1 MKKIYSKQEPEK
13 LLHIICRRDALG
25 FHNEPEGGRIDVA
38 PENEFLQV
46 AAIQMNAGKTFK
58 PHRHIWKDGEKSV
71 IAQESWVVI
80 SGSVRVTLYD
90 LDDSILMEE
99 HLTPGD
105 LSMTFEGGHNYK
117 ATEPNTFVYE
127 FKTGPY
133 KGIENDKTF
142 IE

>member
-25 FHNEPEGGRIDVA
+25 LHNEPEGGRIDIA

-117 ATEPNTFVYE
+117 ATESNTFVYE

>member
-1 MKKIYSKQEPEK
+1 MKKIYSKQDPQK
-13 LLHIICRRDALG
+13 LLHIICRRDELE
-25 FHNEPEGGRIDVA
+25 FSEKIEWGRVDVA
-38 PENEFLQV
+38 PEDQFLQV

-58 PHRHIWKDGEKSV
+58 PHRHIWKNGEERV

-80 SGSVRVTLYD
+80 SGAVKATLYD
-90 LDDSILMEE
+90 LDDTIIAEE
-99 HLTPGD
+99 QLKAGD
-105 LSMTFEGGHNYK
+105 LSMTFQGGHNYL

>member
-1 MKKIYSKQEPEK
+1 MKKIYSQQDPEK
-13 LLHIICRRDALG
+13 LLHIICRKEELG
-25 FHNEPEGGRIDVA
+25 LQGTIEGGRVDVA
-38 PENEFLQV
+38 PEDQFLQV
-46 AAIQMNAGKTFK
+46 AAIQMNEGKTFK

-80 SGSVRVTLYD
+80 SGSVKATLYD
-90 LDDSILMEE
+90 LDDSIIAEE
-99 HLTPGD
+99 QLKAGD
-105 LSMTFEGGHNYK
+105 LSMTFQGGHNYL

-133 KGIENDKTF
+133 KGVENDKTF

>member
-1 MKKIYSKQEPEK
+1 MKEIYSKQEPK
-13 LLHIICRRDALG
+13 RLLHIICRKEELRLS
-25 FHNEPEGGRIDVA
+25 EKEEGGRADVA
-38 PENEFLQV
+38 PENQLLQV

-58 PHRHIWKDGEKSV
+58 PHRHIWKEGEKQT

-80 SGSVRVTLYD
+80 SGAVRAILYD
-90 LDDSILMEE
+90 LDDTILTEE
-99 HLTPGD
+99 QLTPGD
-105 LSMTFEGGHNYK
+105 LSITFEGGHNYL

-133 KGIENDKTF
+133 KGIKNDKTF

>member
-1 MKKIYSKQEPEK
+1 MKKIYSKQDPQK
-13 LLHIICRRDALG
+13 LLHIICRRDELE
-25 FHNEPEGGRIDVA
+25 FSEKIEWGRVDVA
-38 PENEFLQV
+38 PEDQFLQV

-58 PHRHIWKDGEKSV
+58 PHRHIWKNGEERV

-80 SGSVRVTLYD
+80 SGAVKATLYD
-90 LDDSILMEE
+90 LAATIIAEE
-99 HLTPGD
+99 QLKAGD
-105 LSMTFEGGHNYK
+105 LSMTFQGGHNYL

>member
-1 MKKIYSKQEPEK
+1 MKKIYSKQDPEK
-13 LLHIICRRDALG
+13 LLHIICRKEDLRLS
-25 FHNEPEGGRIDVA
+25 EEEEGGRVDIA
-38 PENEFLQV
+38 PENQFLQV

-58 PHRHIWKDGEKSV
+58 PHRHIWKEGEKEV

-80 SGSVRVTLYD
+80 SGSVRATLYD
-90 LDDSILMEE
+90 LDNSIITEE
-99 HLTPGD
+99 QLTPGD
-105 LSMTFEGGHNYK
+105 LSMTFEGGHNYM

-127 FKTGPY
+127 FKIGPY

>member
-1 MKKIYSKQEPEK
+1 MKKIYSKQDPEK
-13 LLHIICRRDALG
+13 LLHIICRRGDLG
-25 FHNEPEGGRIDVA
+25 LCDKPDGGRVDVA
-38 PENEFLQV
+38 PENQFLQV

-80 SGSVRVTLYD
+80 SGSVRATLYD
-90 LDDSILMEE
+90 LDNSILTEE
-99 HLTPGD
+99 QLTPGD
-105 LSMTFEGGHNYK
+105 LSMTFEGGHNYM
-117 ATEPNTFVYE
+117 ATESNTFVYE

-133 KGIENDKTF
+133 KGVENDKTF